1 MADTISTSLELQL
14 RGVREAVTGLNQV
27 GASSRAMAMETEGHA
42 EKFSKLSKVLGKAG
56 GAGKFEFLVVSGIS
70 EAIDGAQGSW
80 SKFLGSVGQTAA
92 FAGAAIAIDAIL
104 TNAHALSD
112 ETDKLY
118 ESMGRKPPG
127 MMQNW
132 LTGWKM
138 MLGFDSGNPE
148 NTSVGDTTAARESA
162 AIKQGQAFLKTMK
175 SENSPETKFDQWLNE
190 NKSTLTGMNIHE
202 REALER
208 KQWEAINEG
217 VRIEKEKNKVNE
229 EMTKRLEKKDP
240 VAEMFFG
247 GTKAQL
253 PALEQYAQ
261 KYGVNMSA
269 AEFGNELKSSPE
281 KLKEVIEEYVKAQ
294 SEAAEFARKAD
305 AKSKEFA
312 NNVATKVAEGE
323 SSGQRD
329 FSGERFLS
337 LRRRNE
343 SMMGPQI
350 DDRILMAQAKGET
363 DRAEMA
369 AREQLAADDA
379 NRSAMAERI
388 KNPRF
393 GGADIVGGVEAY
405 RASNLVAF
413 GNSVNPADKAS
424 AQQLTESQKQSRFQ
438 ETMARAME
446 TLERGSRSGSLFV
459 IGAGSN

>member
-42 EKFSKLSKVLGKAG
+42 EKFGKLSKVFGKVG
-56 GAGKFEFLVVSGIS
+56 GAGKLEFLAVAGIG
-70 EAIDGAQGSW
+70 EAIEGAHGSW
-80 SKFLGSVGQTAA
+80 SKFSQSLAQTGVY
-92 FAGAAIAIDAIL
+92 AGAAIAVGLIIDQARS
-104 TNAHALSD
+104 LSE

-118 ESMGRKPPG
+118 ESMGQKAPG
-127 MMQNW
+127 MLKNWADGLGIVLGIESMNPQMQ
-132 LTGWKM
+132 
-138 MLGFDSGNPE
+138 F
-148 NTSVGDTTAARESA
+148 VGHADKERKAQ
-162 AIKQGQAFLKTMK
+162 AIKQGQSFLGQLK
-175 SENSPETKFDQWLNE
+175 SENSPEVKYNQWLQDNT
-190 NKSTLTGMNIHE
+190 STLMGMNIHDREKLE
-202 REALER
+202 RE
-208 KQWEAINEG
+208 QWEAIKKSTDA
-217 VRIEKEKNKVNE
+217 EKERADVLKKMSASLANG
-229 EMTKRLEKKDP
+229 EK
-240 VAEMFFG
+240 AGSMYFG
-247 GTKAQL
+247 GLDAQR
-253 PALEQYAQ
+253 PALEKYQRDRNLEGIPTEELAKSLSPSKMAGIIQDYVKSQEAAAELAQ
-261 KYGVNMSA
+261 KA
-269 AEFGNELKSSPE
+269 AE
-281 KLKEVIEEYVKAQ
+281 
-294 SEAAEFARKAD
+294 
-305 AKSKEFA
+305 KSKEFA
-312 NNVATKVAEGE
+312 NGVATKVAEGE

-337 LRRRNE
+337 LKRRNE

-379 NRSAMAERI
+379 NRAAMAERI

-393 GGADIVGGVEAY
+393 GGADIVGGAQAY

-413 GNSVNPADKAS
+413 GNSVNPADKAA

-459 IGAGSN
+459 IGAGNN